1 MSRCGVVWVLLV
13 ALGLASGCSTVA
25 ESEAGS
31 GRVLRGGIG
40 QSRVRSVRMQL
51 GHAQERIRELEEELA
66 QISEG
71 DDSSRVSALV
81 ERERQLTAELA
92 LARTEAETLRADLAE
107 AQAVAAAATA
117 AADRPGA
124 SPQIASMQVEL
135 DAERT
140 RRQEA
145 EDELSKLREETS
157 TGPFDSGSQASE
169 AALQEARA
177 EIDRLNTEL
186 ARERRQRADIEQRF
200 AELQTMVAQEPAAPA
215 APQDPEIAALERDQR
230 RLMAA
235 IQQDLE
241 ASQRREQELRATIAT
256 LEQGGGAR
264 LTEEVR
270 DLQAENA
277 ALQSS
282 LDAEH
287 ERNVELAAKLEVAT
301 RVADLIFKMRR
312 EGRLPSSEAIDE
324 AVAE

>member
-1 MSRCGVVWVLLV
+1 MRRRGVVWILLV
-13 ALGLASGCSTVA
+13 ALGLASGCATVA
-25 ESEAGS
+25 ERSAGS
-31 GRVLRGGIG
+31 GPVLRGSLG

-51 GHAQERIRELEEELA
+51 GHAQDRIRELEEELA
-66 QISEG
+66 EISSG
-71 DDSSRVSALV
+71 QGGRVAAMG

-92 LARTEAETLRADLAE
+92 RTRQEADTLRADLEE
-107 AQAVAAAATA
+107 ARAVAAAATA

-135 DAERT
+135 DTERA

-145 EDELSKLREETS
+145 EEELSKLREETS
-157 TGPFDSGSQASE
+157 TGPFDSASPGSQ
-169 AALQEARA
+169 AALQEAQA
-177 EIDRLNTEL
+177 EIDRLNAEL
-186 ARERRQRADIEQRF
+186 ARERRQRTDIEQRF
-200 AELQTMVAQEPAAPA
+200 AELQLMVAEQPAAA
-215 APQDPEIAALERDQR
+215 AAEQNPEIAELEQDQR

-256 LEQGGGAR
+256 LQEGGGAQ
-264 LTEEVR
+264 LTEAVR
-270 DLQAENA
+270 DLRAENT
-277 ALQSS
+277 ALQAS

-312 EGRLPSSEAIDE
+312 EGRLPDAQALDE